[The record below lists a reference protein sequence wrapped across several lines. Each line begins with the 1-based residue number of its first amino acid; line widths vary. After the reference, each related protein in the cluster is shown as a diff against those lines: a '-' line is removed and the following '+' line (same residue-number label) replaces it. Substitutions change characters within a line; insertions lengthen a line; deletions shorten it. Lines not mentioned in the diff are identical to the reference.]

1 MNDSIRHI
9 VIFSSMLGSGTLLIF
24 SYLPLLFIL
33 LLVGATGFLLQILLS
48 PVPMAELKSV
58 IPNLKKISF
67 IRRRKERKT
76 PKKMEEPAQAKAKK
90 QELSPVIR
98 EKKRG
103 LSLHIGSMI
112 SSFKALGSVLA
123 ARKKTDRKNVDEI
136 DKLLDEM
143 ISVKVNL
150 SDHEFNANMMKES
163 AMPSAMP
170 LGGSAGGEIA
180 IQPLSRPEDPFLSR
194 SSDELETGLLDSL
207 DDDEDTA
214 GIASGTGDTAPAAEA
229 LTGTASAGLAM
240 SEPDI
245 PIPPQEVS
253 SEVQEIPEEKEPDLE
268 EFSPLEGTDAIE
280 ENLGELDILDTAEL
294 GFGDVLTGEK
304 TGALASAS
312 TTRPAGQGE
321 GVRPAASAPAQT
333 SLDVTPVPVE
343 KTVDPGDMTAFT
355 ALVESDKDM
364 LSSLVGDIKTARK
377 TQNVSLLRELKDF
390 QEPAKEIESELTE
403 IYAALNT
410 TVKRKR
416 KTEPS

>member
-9 VIFSSMLGSGTLLIF
+9 VIFTSMLGIGTLLIF

-33 LLVGATGFLLQILLS
+33 LLVGSIGLLLQIFLS

-67 IRRRKERKT
+67 IKRRKERRK
-76 PKKMEEPAQAKAKK
+76 PLKMEEQAPAKAKK
-90 QELSPVIR
+90 QEPTPIIK

-123 ARKKTDRKNVDEI
+123 ARKKTERKNVDEI

-143 ISVKVNL
+143 ISDKVNL
-150 SDHEFNANMMKES
+150 SNHEFNANMMKES

-180 IQPLSRPEDPFLSR
+180 IQPFSRPEDPFLSL

-207 DDDEDTA
+207 NDDEDAT
-214 GIASGTGDTAPAAEA
+214 GIASGSGDTAPAAEA
-229 LTGTASAGLAM
+229 LTGTTSAGLAM

-253 SEVQEIPEEKEPDLE
+253 SEVKEILEEKEPDLE
-268 EFSPLEGTDAIE
+268 EFSPLEDTDAIE
-280 ENLGELDILDTAEL
+280 ENLGELDIPDTADL
-294 GFGDVLTGEK
+294 GFGDVLVGEK
-304 TGALASAS
+304 TGSRASAS
-312 TTRPAGQGE
+312 PTRPAGQGD
-321 GVRPAASAPAQT
+321 GGRPAASAQAQP
-333 SLDVTPVPVE
+333 SLDVIPVPVE

-355 ALVESDKDM
+355 ALVDSDKDM
-364 LSSLVGDIKTARK
+364 LKSLVGDVKTARK

-416 KTEPS
+416 KTKSS